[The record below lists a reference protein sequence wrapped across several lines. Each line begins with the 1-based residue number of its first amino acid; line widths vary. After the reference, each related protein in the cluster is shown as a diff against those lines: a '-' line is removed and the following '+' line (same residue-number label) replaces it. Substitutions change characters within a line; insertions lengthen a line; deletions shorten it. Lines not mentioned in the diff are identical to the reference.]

1 VQDIRTAAAAAK
13 KKKATDR
20 LAMSDLLKM
29 KPSNKA
35 YIVSSLDAYNSNTGP
50 YNSRDGDRGGA
61 KGGVLRGNAGT
72 GALHVWYR
80 PLMF

>member
-1 VQDIRTAAAAAK
+1 VYVQDIRTAAAAAK

-35 YIVSSLDAYNSNTGP
+35 CIVSSLDAYNSNTGP
-50 YNSRDGDRGGA
+50 YNSRDGDLGEG
-61 KGGVLRGNAGT
+61 KGGVTGGNAGT
-72 GALHVWYR
+72 GALFV
-80 PLMF
+80 LN